1 MYFEHSV
8 QINESFVKLVK
19 NPQAKSSQRHKLKR
33 FSRQNKVIKKVRDW
47 PSRVIHMIRV
57 TLIFLQLWRKTCW
70 TSLLCRTRNCW
81 LMKIRFLGCRNYWL
95 FWLPFV
101 YWLYC
106 LLWASG
112 PILYCLWPFI
122 GDRYYRPFPTGKN
135 NSQWLKIPKNAQC
148 SKITQNVAFEL
159 FNFGIFH

>member
-1 MYFEHSV
+1 M
-8 QINESFVKLVK
+8 
-19 NPQAKSSQRHKLKR
+19 KR

-112 PILYCLWPFI
+112 PIRYCLWPFI

-148 SKITQNVAFEL
+148 LKITQNVAFEF
-159 FNFGIFH
+159 FNFGIFCQFLSY

>member
-1 MYFEHSV
+1 
-8 QINESFVKLVK
+8 
-19 NPQAKSSQRHKLKR
+19 
-33 FSRQNKVIKKVRDW
+33 
-47 PSRVIHMIRV
+47 MIRV

-106 LLWASG
+106 LLWGSG

-135 NSQWLKIPKNAQC
+135 NSQWLKILKNISILPILIKKKKKNWWKSRENVGNLHFSAVNNF
-148 SKITQNVAFEL
+148 SFDFTRKIEKKKKIGENLVKLNFRIIWLFE
-159 FNFGIFH
+159 